1 MWTILKTG
9 VRGMTRLNGISETWQ
24 TLKRWTVRME
34 NRVYDKE
41 YIPEGKALENILY
54 LGKSRKE
61 QEKIPSW
68 ITSQTPN
75 QAVKDAWNHIS

>member
-1 MWTILKTG
+1 
-9 VRGMTRLNGISETWQ
+9 
-24 TLKRWTVRME
+24 ME

-61 QEKIPSW
+61 QEKIPS
-68 ITSQTPN
+68 
-75 QAVKDAWNHIS
+75 